1 MRALGSWITTVA
13 LLAGFAVPAAA
24 LVVPVSARATS
35 LRIGYQKYGTMILL
49 KQSGLL
55 ERALRARGDTVSWK
69 LFTAGPQLMEALG
82 AGALDMGDA
91 GETPPIFAQVAG
103 TDLVY
108 VGMEPPAPGGE
119 AILVPAGSP
128 IRTVAE
134 LRGKTLGF
142 NRGSNVQYLV
152 LRALAE
158 AHLPWSSV
166 NAVYLA
172 PPDGRAAFETGS
184 LAAWAIWDPYLAAA
198 EVQLGARVLRDGH
211 GLVDNREFYLAARS
225 FATSHPDIV
234 AAVIASLAEADRR
247 IKADPARAA
256 AAIAPSVGLPAS
268 IVERALRRMGNGAA
282 PMDDAA
288 IASQQKVA
296 DAFAGAHL
304 IPSPVRV
311 RTAVLPPH
319 P

>member
-1 MRALGSWITTVA
+1 MRALGSWITSAVMLTGLAVA
-13 LLAGFAVPAAA
+13 PAIAQ
-24 LVVPVSARATS
+24 ATTI
-35 LRIGYQKYGTMILL
+35 RIGYQKYGTMILL
-49 KQSGLL
+49 KDSGLL
-55 ERALRARGDTVSWK
+55 EQGLRSHGDTVSWK

-91 GETPPIFAQVAG
+91 GETPPIFAQASG

-108 VGMEPPAPGGE
+108 AGVEPPAPGGE
-119 AILVPAGSP
+119 AILVPAKSP
-128 IRTVAE
+128 IRSVAD
-134 LRGKTLGF
+134 LRGKTIGF

-152 LRALAE
+152 LRALAA

-166 NAVYLA
+166 HAVYLA

-184 LAAWAIWDPYLAAA
+184 LDAWAIWDPYFAAA

-211 GLVDNREFYLAARS
+211 GLVDNYEFYLATRS
-225 FATSHPDIV
+225 FATSHPDVVSI
-234 AAVIASLAEADRR
+234 VIASLAAADRR

-256 AAIAPSVGLPAS
+256 ATIAPSIGLPAP

-288 IASQQKVA
+288 IVAEQKVA
-296 DAFAGAHL
+296 DAFADAHL
-304 IPSPVRV
+304 IPSPVNV
-311 RTAVLPPH
+311 RSAVLAPAP
-319 P
+319 